1 LLDDYFI
8 SPAEMSKLMFENF
21 NHYTNTLIMLNNLNN
36 LNNLK
41 KYEEK
46 IEQNVKISN
55 KKKLTKIDCTNIDD
69 LNEKFI
75 INEYESIETK
85 NTYESTEYE
94 NITLM

>member
-1 LLDDYFI
+1 LFYKFLI
-8 SPAEMSKLMFENF
+8 IKPNL
-21 NHYTNTLIMLNNLNN
+21 YTKIIKYN
-36 LNNLK
+36 K

-55 KKKLTKIDCTNIDD
+55 KKKLTKIDCTDIDD